1 MVRNKSRTIIMI
13 PKEGRVLV
21 DFYATW
27 CGPCKMVAK
36 TLDQYAEEVSEVKV
50 VKINV
55 DEEADIASEYN
66 IRSIPTLIYFEDGE
80 IIERQTGNVELSKI
94 KELTKV

>member
-1 MVRNKSRTIIMI
+1 MI

-36 TLDQYAEEVSEVKV
+36 TLEKYEEEISDVKV
-50 VKINV
+50 VKIDV
-55 DEEADIASEYN
+55 DLESDIAASYN

-80 IIERQTGNVELSKI
+80 IIERQTGNVTLSKL

>member
-1 MVRNKSRTIIMI
+1 MI

>member
-1 MVRNKSRTIIMI
+1 MI

-36 TLDQYAEEVSEVKV
+36 TLDQYAEEVSEVKI

-80 IIERQTGNVELSKI
+80 IIERQTGNVALSKL

>member
-1 MVRNKSRTIIMI
+1 MI
-13 PKEGRVLV
+13 PTKGRVLV
-21 DFYATW
+21 DFFATW

-36 TLDQYAEEVSEVKV
+36 TLEKYEEEIDNVKV

-55 DEEADIASEYN
+55 DEDPDTASEYN
-66 IRSIPTLIYFEDGE
+66 IRSIPTLIYFEDGK
-80 IIERQTGNVELSKI
+80 IIERQTGNVTLAQL

>member
-1 MVRNKSRTIIMI
+1 MVRDKSRTIIMI

-80 IIERQTGNVELSKI
+80 IIERQTGNVALSKI

>member
-1 MVRNKSRTIIMI
+1 MI
-13 PKEGRVLV
+13 PKESRVLV

-36 TLDQYAEEVSEVKV
+36 TLDQYVEEVSEVKV

-55 DEEADIASEYN
+55 DEEADIASEYG

-80 IIERQTGNVELSKI
+80 VIERQTGNLALPQI

>member
-1 MVRNKSRTIIMI
+1 MI

-80 IIERQTGNVELSKI
+80 IIERQTGNVALSKL

>member
-1 MVRNKSRTIIMI
+1 MI

-27 CGPCKMVAK
+27 CGPCKVVAK

-55 DEEADIASEYN
+55 DQEADLASEYG

-80 IIERQTGNVELSKI
+80 IIKKQTGNLGLAEI

>member
-1 MVRNKSRTIIMI
+1 MVRNKPRIIMI

-80 IIERQTGNVELSKI
+80 IIERQTGNVALSKL

>member
-1 MVRNKSRTIIMI
+1 MI

-27 CGPCKMVAK
+27 CGPCKVVAK

-55 DEEADIASEYN
+55 DEESELASKYG

-80 IIERQTGNVELSKI
+80 IIKKQTGNLGLAEI